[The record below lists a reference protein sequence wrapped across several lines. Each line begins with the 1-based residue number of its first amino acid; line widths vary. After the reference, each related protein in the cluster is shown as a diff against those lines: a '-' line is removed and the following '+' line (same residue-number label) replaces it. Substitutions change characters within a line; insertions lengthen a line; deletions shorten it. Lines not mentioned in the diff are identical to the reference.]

1 MRTFLAIDVPDDVK
15 DAIQEN
21 LHPLMQ
27 EYRNINWTPL
37 ENYHITLHFFGN
49 VPDEKIKPL
58 SDRIEDCLF
67 DAESFPI
74 KLRSASIFMRNSI
87 ILHVNTY
94 RSKKAE
100 EVVKK
105 IHADLG
111 INEVRSFVPHISVAR
126 HKIPSKQQ
134 YLLLKKKLMTLSFE
148 EEFLVDTVHLY
159 ESVLKKTHPTYKK
172 VRSFSLI
179 NE

>member
-1 MRTFLAIDVPDDVK
+1 MRTFLAIDIPNDVK
-15 DAIQEN
+15 EAIQEKID
-21 LHPLMQ
+21 PLMQ
-27 EYRNINWTPL
+27 EYRNINWTPP
-37 ENYHITLHFFGN
+37 ENYHITLHFFGI

-58 SDRIEDCLF
+58 GDRIEDCLF

-74 KLRSASIFMRNSI
+74 KLRSGGIFMRNSI
-87 ILHVNTY
+87 VLHVNTY

-105 IHADLG
+105 IHTDLG
-111 INEVRSFVPHISVAR
+111 IDEVRSFVPHISIAR

-134 YLLLKKKLMTLSFE
+134 YLLLKKKLMALSFE
-148 EEFLVDTVHLY
+148 EEFRVDEVHLY
-159 ESVLKKTHPTYKK
+159 ESILKRNHAVYTK
-172 VRSFSLI
+172 VRTFSLI